1 MAVNGV
7 DQEVMDVRS
16 TRDKSQ
22 PIDKLI
28 SERRHGTFPSSHQ
41 FQINSAISDFVDV

>member
-16 TRDKSQ
+16 THDKSQ
-22 PIDKLI
+22 PIDIRETAWHLPI
-28 SERRHGTFPSSHQ
+28 SLK
-41 FQINSAISDFVDV
+41 